1 MIRIRTGLSM
11 FACMLTSSLFAASL
25 QAPIDHII
33 NQIDPKIN
41 IGMMVVDL
49 NTGETLYQRS
59 VKHPLIPASNMKL
72 FSDATALLA
81 LGPDYH
87 FQTQLSTDATSIQ
100 AGTLNGSLY
109 LYLPGDPTLTHAH
122 LVTLFSS
129 LKKLGVTHVAGSVIL
144 VSDFGQLPAHP
155 PGIVPKDLNYS
166 YGASLAPLILDENR
180 VTVTVNPSCQAGQ
193 PAIIEYSE
201 PVGSFI
207 VDNQV
212 TTVAGPSGGISFTTT
227 EDNHLV
233 VHGKIGQQQSAI
245 QERIA
250 IKNPLR
256 HAEALIT
263 LALKDQGITLNG
275 QVTLGSKKPSMLL
288 AIHRSK
294 PITQLLADTLKP
306 SDNLYANSLFL
317 HTAHKIKGSP
327 LNWQQAE
334 PVMKQYLQHQ
344 TGINMES
351 AVLLDGSGLSRND
364 LLTAEQTVSLLRYL
378 YDRFPLAYEYI
389 AALPIAGQDGTL
401 QRRLRKPTQKG
412 LIRAK
417 TGSMTG
423 ITSLSGYLYT
433 ANAHTLAFAIYI
445 NTRPGTSPN
454 VSGRYRSMI
463 DSLCDFLLKQKP
475 DNTKRYALEQNPHAR
490 LAYQQPPSDTDKHR
504 SQVGK
509 WRRIEYA
516 LKQSLKDQ
524 PVTIVFRGNQLVILD
539 RSNTMNTVWSSIQKL
554 STAYPLAV
562 ALEGS
567 STPIQ
572 TGKPQVLWIAD
583 HKPVVNRVWTLHDV
597 IG

>member
-1 MIRIRTGLSM
+1 MIRTGLSII
-11 FACMLTSSLFAASL
+11 ACILSCSLSAASL
-25 QAPIDHII
+25 QNPIDHII

-41 IGMMVVDL
+41 MGMMVVDL

-59 VKHPLIPASNMKL
+59 IKHPLVPASNMKL

-109 LYLPGDPTLTHAH
+109 LYFPGDPTLTHAN
-122 LVTLFSS
+122 LVALFSS
-129 LKKLGVTHVAGSVIL
+129 LKKLGVTRIAGSVIL
-144 VSDFGQLPAHP
+144 VSDFSHVPAHP

-166 YGASLAPLILDENR
+166 YGASLAPLIVDENR

-193 PAIIEYSE
+193 PALIEYSE
-201 PVGSFI
+201 PLGSFI
-207 VDNQV
+207 VDNSV
-212 TTVAGPSGGISFTTT
+212 TTVAGPSGGISFSTTD
-227 EDNHLV
+227 DNHLV
-233 VHGKIGQQQSAI
+233 IRGKIGQQQGAV
-245 QERIA
+245 QERIS

-256 HAEALIT
+256 HAEALIKI
-263 LALKDQGITLNG
+263 ALKKQGITLNG
-275 QVTLGSKKPSMLL
+275 QVSMGSKKSSMLL
-288 AIHRSK
+288 AVHRSK

-317 HTAHKIKGSP
+317 HAANTIQGTP

-334 PVMKQYLQHQ
+334 PVVKQFLQQ
-344 TGINMES
+344 NTGINMES
-351 AVLLDGSGLSRND
+351 AVLVDGSGLSRND

-378 YDRFPLAYEYI
+378 YNRFPLAYEYI

-401 QRRLRKPTQKG
+401 QRRLRKPSQQG
-412 LIRAK
+412 FIRAK

-423 ITSLSGYLYT
+423 VMSLSGYLYT

-445 NTRPGTSPN
+445 NTRPGTPPN
-454 VSGRYRSMI
+454 VSGRYRTMV
-463 DSLCDFLLKQKP
+463 DTLCDFLLKQKP
-475 DNTKRYALEQNPHAR
+475 VQTKCLALSQNPHAR
-490 LAYQQPPSDTDKHR
+490 VAYQQKLSDLDKRR

-509 WRRIEYA
+509 WRRIEYT

-524 PVTIVFRGNQLVILD
+524 PVTVVFRANQLAILD
-539 RSNTMNTVWSSIQKL
+539 RSNNTNTVWSILQKL
-554 STAYPLAV
+554 SANYTIAV
-562 ALEGS
+562 ALEGTS
-567 STPIQ
+567 APSQ
-572 TGKPQVLWIAD
+572 TGKPQLLWVAD
-583 HKPVVNRVWTLHDV
+583 HKPQVKRIWTLHDV